1 MGKKIVVSFPGGRG
15 YEIPLLYFG
24 AKLYEDRGYDKLFI
38 SHPGYGDYDFSA
50 LLENAEDIIGKIN
63 FEEYDD
69 IVFVAKS
76 IGTVLACRIKE
87 KYQIPAKLILF
98 TPLQETMPYIHHEN
112 DIQLVAVGDKDRYI
126 DALVLSAECEK
137 EGILCHVEQNVGHRM
152 EVMNDLNRSLEI
164 IAHVVRKLS

>member
-1 MGKKIVVSFPGGRG
+1 M
-15 YEIPLLYFG
+15 
-24 AKLYEDRGYDKLFI
+24 
-38 SHPGYGDYDFSA
+38 
-50 LLENAEDIIGKIN
+50 
-63 FEEYDD
+63 EED

-76 IGTVLACRIKE
+76 IGTVLACQIKE

-126 DALVLSAECEK
+126 DTLVLSAECEK

-152 EVMNDLNRSLEI
+152 EVMNDLNRNLEI
-164 IAHVVRKLS
+164 IAHVIGKLN